1 MLKCTAWVLRTRVKI
16 LSAKGSLKQARDP
29 TFQALFAIRG
39 VSANV
44 FKMTADQIIGPKGN
58 KEFTDL
64 TTVMGCNVG
73 PKFDMNKLMFNKII
87 IASDADEI
95 NVGTKSL

>member
-1 MLKCTAWVLRTRVKI
+1 MWRY

-29 TFQALFAIRG
+29 RFQALFAIRG

-44 FKMTADQIIGPKGN
+44 FKMTLDQIVGPKGN

-64 TTVMGCNVG
+64 ITVMGCNAGV
-73 PKFDMNKLMFNKII
+73 KFDLTKLNYDKII
-87 IASDADEI
+87 IASDADKRSTY
-95 NVGTKSL
+95 VGVKLT